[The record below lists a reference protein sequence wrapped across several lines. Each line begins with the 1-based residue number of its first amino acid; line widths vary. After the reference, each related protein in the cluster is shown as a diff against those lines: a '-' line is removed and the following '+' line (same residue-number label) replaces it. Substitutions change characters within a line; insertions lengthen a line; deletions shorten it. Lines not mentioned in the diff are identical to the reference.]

1 MTAATFG
8 SASSNARWQTGIIF
22 SLFTVIKGYTS
33 RVDVLPV
40 IFRARSAAERAAGVA
55 RGLSNRPRPPDPQFA
70 ICEKPKVEASTKVNP
85 KHVKLLGVI
94 FWHIA

>member
-1 MTAATFG
+1 MA
-8 SASSNARWQTGIIF
+8 TGIIF
-22 SLFTVIKGYTS
+22 SLFTVIKGYTN

-70 ICEKPKVEASTKVNP
+70 RARSLRL
-85 KHVKLLGVI
+85 KHQLK
-94 FWHIA
+94 

>member
-55 RGLSNRPRPPDPQFA
+55 RGLLNRPRPPVRQG
-70 ICEKPKVEASTKVNP
+70 EKPKVEASTKVNP

>member
-55 RGLSNRPRPPDPQFA
+55 RGLSNRPRPPDPQ
-70 ICEKPKVEASTKVNP
+70 VEASTKVNP